1 MARPEREA
9 AIAELEDLFRSSSSV
24 LLTEYRGL
32 SVTQLKELRRSLA
45 GHATYHVAK
54 NTLAN
59 IAAQRA
65 EYVDLSEELVG
76 PTAIAFVTGEAAEA
90 AKALR
95 DFATANER
103 LVIKGGVLD
112 GAKLD
117 AAGVSQLASLESR
130 EVLLGRAAG
139 GLKALLYHAAYL
151 FTAPATQAARTVEA
165 LREKQAAD
173 AEA

>member
-32 SVTQLKELRRSLA
+32 TVAQLKELRRSLA

-65 EYVDLSEELVG
+65 DYVDLSEELSG
-76 PTAIAFVTGEAAEA
+76 PTAIAFVTGEPSEA

-95 DFATANER
+95 DFAKSHEN
-103 LVIKGGVLD
+103 LVVKAGVLE
-112 GAKLD
+112 GEKLD
-117 AAGVSQLASLESR
+117 AEQVGKLASLESR
-130 EVLLGRAAG
+130 EVLLAKAAG
-139 GLKALLYHAAYL
+139 GLKALLFQAAYM
-151 FTAPATQAARTVEA
+151 FTAPATKAARTVEA

>member
-1 MARPEREA
+1 MARPDKEA
-9 AIAELEDLFRSSSSV
+9 AIAEFEELFRNSPTV

-32 SVTQLKELRRSLA
+32 TVTQLQELRRSLA

-54 NTLAN
+54 NTLTN
-59 IAAQRA
+59 LAAQRA
-65 EYVDLSEELVG
+65 EYVDLSEELSG
-76 PTAIAFVTGEAAEA
+76 PTAIAFVHGEPSEA

-95 DFATANER
+95 DFAKNNEK

-117 AAGVSQLASLESR
+117 EAGVRKLADLESR
-130 EVLLGRAAG
+130 EVLLGKAAG
-139 GLKALLYHAAYL
+139 GLKAIMYQAAFVL
-151 FTAPATQAARTVEA
+151 TAPATKAARTVEA
-165 LREKQAAD
+165 LRAKQAAD